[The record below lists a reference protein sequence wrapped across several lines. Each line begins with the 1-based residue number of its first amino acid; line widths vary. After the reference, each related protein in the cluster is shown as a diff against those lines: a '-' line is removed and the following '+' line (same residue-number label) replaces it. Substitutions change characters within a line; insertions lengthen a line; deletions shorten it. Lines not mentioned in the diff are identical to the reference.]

1 VRRTRRKVAGLRWK
15 HRPVSAYRAR
25 ADAVHEIDD
34 PNSDAGVEL
43 LSTLAPDIVVLG
55 SARIL
60 APRVLAIPRM
70 GVLNAHPGL
79 LPEYRGVDVIP
90 WALHNGD
97 PLGVSVHYVD
107 AGIDTGDIVAQRRFD
122 VRPGDTVASLT
133 RRATLLGSQLMADAV
148 RHLID
153 TGQLQAVAQP
163 RDRGR
168 TFRRMPPELRRQVD
182 AQLASRAPS

>member
-1 VRRTRRKVAGLRWK
+1 V
-15 HRPVSAYRAR
+15 
-25 ADAVHEIDD
+25 
-34 PNSDAGVEL
+34 
-43 LSTLAPDIVVLG
+43 
-55 SARIL
+55 
-60 APRVLAIPRM
+60 

-79 LPEYRGVDVIP
+79 LPDYRGVDVIP

-97 PLGVSVHYVD
+97 PLGVSVHHVD

-122 VRPGDTVASLT
+122 VRPGDDLASLR

-148 RHLID
+148 RRLID

-168 TFRRMPPELRRQVD
+168 TYTRMSPQLRRQVE
-182 AQLASRAPS
+182 AKLASRAQS